1 VAVQEIKI
9 AALINTK
16 EDYLIIDVRS
26 PSEFAHAHIPNAHSI
41 PLFNDEERAQVGTAY
56 KQRSRQI
63 AIKIGLDFY
72 GPKMRAIVEQVEHL
86 LKETQQ
92 KKIIVHCWRGGMRS
106 GAIAWL
112 LDLYGFDVSKLHGGY
127 KAFRRHCLDELEKPH
142 HFIIIGGRTGAGKT
156 TILQSLKQKNAAVI
170 CLEGLAC
177 HRGSAFGAIEMPPQ
191 PSQEQFENLVALELL
206 QHAGKTIFL
215 EDESQRIGR
224 MNIPNTMWQNMRESR
239 VVYVDLTAAQRL
251 QNTIKDYGHFDIT
264 ELKDATNRIAK
275 NLGGV
280 HNKEVII
287 LLDENKIEP
296 AFEILLQY
304 YDRVYDK
311 ATSKRK
317 DDERKFEMIDCPEND
332 ADIIADQI
340 LNYLKK

>member
-9 AALINTK
+9 EAIVNCMQ
-16 EDYLIIDVRS
+16 DYLIIDVRS
-26 PSEFAHAHIPNAHSI
+26 PSEFAHAHLPEAYNI
-41 PLFNDEERAQVGTAY
+41 PLFNDDERAQVGTTY
-56 KQRSRQI
+56 KQKSREL

-72 GPKMRAIVEQVEHL
+72 GPKMRAIVEQVELL
-86 LKETQQ
+86 LKKRQQ
-92 KKIIVHCWRGGMRS
+92 KKVLVHCWRGGMRS

-112 LDLYGFDVSKLHGGY
+112 LDLYGFDVCKLFGGY
-127 KAFRRHCLDELEKPH
+127 KAYRRLCLDELERSH
-142 HFIIIGGRTGAGKT
+142 NFIIIGGRTGAGKT
-156 TILQSLKQKNAAVI
+156 TILQSLKQKGEAII

-177 HRGSAFGAIEMPPQ
+177 HRGSAFGSIEMPPQ
-191 PSQEQFENLVALELL
+191 PSQEQFENLIALQLMA
-206 QHAGKTIFL
+206 HGHKTIFL

-224 MNIPNTMWQNMRESR
+224 MNIPNTMWQNMRVSR

-251 QNTIKDYGHFDIT
+251 QNTIKDYGHFDIQ

-311 ATSKRK
+311 ASSKRAEN
-317 DDERKFEMIDCPEND
+317 ERKFEMLSCPIND
-332 ADIIADQI
+332 AAIIADQI
-340 LNYLKK
+340 INYLKK

>member
-9 AALINTK
+9 TSLIDCRQ
-16 EDYLIIDVRS
+16 DYLVIDVRS
-26 PSEFAHAHIPNAHSI
+26 PSEFAHAHISNAHSI

-56 KQRSRQI
+56 KQQSRQV

-72 GPKMRAIVEQVEHL
+72 GPKMRATVEQVELL

-92 KKIIVHCWRGGMRS
+92 KKVLVHCWRGGMRS

-127 KAFRRHCLDELEKPH
+127 KAFRRHCLTELELPH
-142 HFIIIGGRTGAGKT
+142 DFIIIGGRTGAGKT
-156 TILQSLKQKNAAVI
+156 TILQSLKQKQAAVI
-170 CLEGLAC
+170 CLESLAC
-177 HRGSAFGAIEMPPQ
+177 NRGSAFGAIEMPPQ
-191 PSQEQFENLVALELL
+191 PSQEQFENLLAVELM

-224 MNIPNTMWQNMRESR
+224 MIIPNIVWQNMRTSR
-239 VVYVDLTAAQRL
+239 LIYVDLTAAQRL

-280 HNKEVII
+280 HNKEII
-287 LLDENKIEP
+287 MLLDDNKIEA

-311 ATSKRK
+311 ASSKRAE
-317 DDERKFEMIDCPEND
+317 DERKFEMIDCPEND
-332 ADIIADQI
+332 ADIIAEQI